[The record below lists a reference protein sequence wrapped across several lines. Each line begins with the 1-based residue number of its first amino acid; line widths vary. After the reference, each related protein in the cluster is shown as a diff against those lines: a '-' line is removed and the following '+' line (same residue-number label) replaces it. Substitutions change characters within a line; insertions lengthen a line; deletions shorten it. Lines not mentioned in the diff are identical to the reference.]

1 MCSLGKG
8 KLQPI
13 WIIVTEPYPAIS
25 HPSTSYSNASG
36 HTVDTGT
43 FPKSS
48 QFGVPKKGTRMPE
61 YIWIGFKPILK
72 FATNRNVQYWGS
84 HIAESIQWISL
95 QGRYRAARAEVNLCN
110 DRKVQ
115 YCISTMEQ
123 LLNIRSEEAS
133 CVVKKKNKW
142 KKLFHFL
149 SVFSLEVTFYWT
161 QFGFVFSFYR
171 VKYRASKKKLLCVEN
186 VGLQAPGQD
195 LDPICCPLL
204 VGLVHPNSSYW
215 GVVLNCNGLTR
226 KFW

>member
-8 KLQPI
+8 KVQPI

-48 QFGVPKKGTRMPE
+48 QFWVPKKGTRMPE

-95 QGRYRAARAEVNLCN
+95 QGRYTAARAEVNLCN

-115 YCISTMEQ
+115 YCISTMEK

-142 KKLFHFL
+142 KEIVSLFVGLFLGSYFLLNSIWVCLLFL
-149 SVFSLEVTFYWT
+149 SSQV
-161 QFGFVFSFYR
+161 
-171 VKYRASKKKLLCVEN
+171 
-186 VGLQAPGQD
+186 
-195 LDPICCPLL
+195 
-204 VGLVHPNSSYW
+204 
-215 GVVLNCNGLTR
+215 
-226 KFW
+226 